1 MKRDT
6 LILTSALV
14 LALPGALPLTRAVAQ
29 SAPAA
34 ASASAPT
41 PAPAPAAVVPPA
53 QASDDATAGK
63 SDAAS
68 KGRGRKTVGQ
78 GMNAQTEAGEPR
90 VDTSA
95 AGANTGGPA
104 TAAGAAKTAKTPDR
118 VDLDTT
124 TVTGNRELPK
134 VMYVVPWKKS
144 DIGDLGG
151 KPMNSLLDEVLAP
164 VDRDVFR
171 REVVY
176 YQAVNSK
183 AVQSGAADAASPAAG
198 AKQVEK

>member
-1 MKRDT
+1 M
-6 LILTSALV
+6 LASALALGV
-14 LALPGALPLTRAVAQ
+14 TLAGLGAVSVTRAVAQ
-29 SAPAA
+29 TAPADPTAAQSVPAAKAPAA
-34 ASASAPT
+34 T
-41 PAPAPAAVVPPA
+41 APAA
-53 QASDDATAGK
+53 TA
-63 SDAAS
+63 
-68 KGRGRKTVGQ
+68 RGRKTVGQ
-78 GMNAQTEAGEPR
+78 GMNPQAEAGDPR

-95 AGANTGGPA
+95 AGLA
-104 TAAGAAKTAKTPDR
+104 TAPASAGTAGQPKTTKQADR

-164 VDRDVFR
+164 VDRDEFR

-176 YQAVNSK
+176 YQAVNSDASQK
-183 AVQSGAADAASPAAG
+183 GAGDAASPPAA